1 MVDPNPARGM
11 PLQLQRYWLAG
22 KGAAKIRWGMPRD
35 FYRCVRQLRKY
46 FPKDPKGLC
55 NILHTK
61 ALGVPPG
68 QEHSISYSGAMAVYD
83 HDSLVAAQELMD
95 AQPKLGAVWAGPL
108 AALGRPTEEPNR
120 IRILDPGGMR
130 HRALPLPLD
139 SRERGAPGHM
149 GAITVARILGIG
161 YGPNEKGEPFAYAWG
176 DWLDEAII
184 PEVGRARYLV
194 EQGVAGA
201 SIDPGGNMKV
211 QVDPQTGVEH
221 VMSFTIGGA
230 TLVSIPAFSGTRLY
244 SFSGDADWPDDDP
257 DMIMGPEEEGCG
269 CGPQMTMND
278 DPDNTFT
285 VNTAGWRGLPLAP
298 RDAVFDNDDAV
309 KRIAAW
315 ANVNAQGADVEKLR
329 KAFMWYDATQPP
341 TAVTS
346 YRLPVGDIISGE
358 LTMVYHAIYAAAA
371 LLSGAHG
378 GLPGV
383 PDHDMAQLR
392 NVISDIYPEM
402 AKTFNDAS
410 IRAPWD
416 RSAQEGVQMSTDATG
431 GWSAPSHEEQGGFA
445 ADQPYGDVKY
455 ADPGYRDSRKRYP
468 IDTPEHIRAA
478 WAYINQAKNA
488 KFYDEKQLA
497 NIKAKIKAAAQKAG
511 IEISDTSGGDGG
523 MTTKKRRQ
531 DTYSI
536 GDGFPVEPPKDWFFK
551 SELPQKTPL
560 TVTPEGQ
567 VFGHIAAW
575 GECHRDFASRNE
587 CVLAPRSHQE
597 YAPFHLGTVYTAEGD
612 YVKVGKIVMD
622 TRHADIGL
630 GYTAAAI
637 HYDHTG
643 DEAAVVRATDGEFG
657 VWVAGAVVPE
667 ADNRKV
673 AKLRRSPI
681 SGDWRRVN
689 GSLELTAALAVN
701 VPAFPVYAMD
711 NGDQTA
717 LVAAGTLEP
726 YEEIPTGIDP
736 HVPMDASLIA
746 SQVAAQVIVELNRAA
761 DRVERAGRLD
771 DLAEDEEIYA
781 QREREARFAALVGN
795 Q

>member
-1 MVDPNPARGM
+1 M
-11 PLQLQRYWLAG
+11 PH
-22 KGAAKIRWGMPRD
+22 D

-68 QEHSISYSGAMAVYD
+68 QEHSISYSGAMAIYD

-95 AQPKLGAVWAGPL
+95 RQPKLGAVWAGPL

-120 IRILDPGGMR
+120 IRVLDPNGMR

-149 GAITVARILGIG
+149 GAITVGRILGIG
-161 YGPNEKGEPFAYAWG
+161 YGPNENGEPFAYAWG
-176 DWLDEAII
+176 DWLDDNII

-244 SFSGDADWPDDDP
+244 SFSGDADWPDTDP
-257 DMIMGPEEEGCG
+257 DMVMGPEEEDGCG
-269 CGPQMTMND
+269 CGPQMTISD
-278 DPDNTFT
+278 DPDDTFT
-285 VNTAGWRGLPLAP
+285 VNTSGWRGLPLAP

-315 ANVNAQGADVEKLR
+315 ANVSAQGADVEKLR

-383 PDHDMAQLR
+383 PDHDVAQLR

-416 RSAQEGVQMSTDATG
+416 RSAQEGVQMSTDTETWPNVH
-431 GWSAPSHEEQGGFA
+431 GWGSSDPAFA

-497 NIKAKIKAAAQKAG
+497 AIKAKIKAAAQKAG
-511 IEISDTSGGDGG
+511 IEIADQAAA
-523 MTTKKRRQ
+523 MTDNDPDDRVTKRKRRKDTDN

-536 GDGFPVEPPKDWFFK
+536 SDRFPVEPPKAWFFK

-587 CVLAPRSHQE
+587 CILAPRSHQD

-689 GSLELTAALAVN
+689 GNLELTAALAVN

-726 YEEIPTGIDP
+726 HEEIPTGIDP
-736 HVPMDASLIA
+736 AAPMDMALVA
-746 SQVAAQVIVELNRAA
+746 SQVAQQVVAELNAA
-761 DRVERAGRLD
+761 AARVERAGRIS

-781 QREREARFAALVGN
+781 QREREARFAALVGDK
-795 Q
+795 